1 MAAPAI
7 VRQCGAQTAAQNGVS
22 ASFAALP
29 STGNLIVVCGGAYL
43 TTNAGRTFTLSDNQ
57 GNTYTRQAFLE
68 GSGNI
73 AVAIWT
79 APVTTSAGTFTL
91 TATNAGTLNVDEY
104 QSIAALEIS
113 GHDTGT
119 LLEVAAVT
127 NSGSSTGPSANL
139 ADTTN
144 DCLKIATC
152 TAANVVNINSAN
164 NGFTLFDDAYTQN
177 SSFQMNGAAYLSVT
191 GANTVDP
198 SWTLS
203 GSSGWVAA
211 ALAIRG
217 AAGGGTTIYTRKPLE
232 SPIFNSRIIR

>member
-1 MAAPAI
+1 MTAPSI
-7 VRQCGAQTAAQNGVS
+7 VRQCGAQTGAQNGVS

-43 TTNAGRTFTLSDNQ
+43 TSEGSRTFTLSDNQ
-57 GNTYTRQAFLE
+57 ANTYTRQAFLE
-68 GSGNI
+68 VAGNV

-91 TATNAGTLNVDEY
+91 TATNAGTSNGDEY
-104 QSIAALEIS
+104 QSIAALEVS

-119 LLEVAAVT
+119 LLEAAAVT
-127 NSGSSTGPSANL
+127 NSGTSTTPSANL
-139 ADTTN
+139 TDTTN

-152 TAANVVNINSAN
+152 TAANVVTLNSAN
-164 NGFTLFDDAYTQN
+164 NGFTLFTNAYTLN
-177 SSFQMNGAAYLSVT
+177 SSFQMNGAAHLSVT

-203 GSSGWVAA
+203 GSSLWAAA

-217 AAGGGTTIYTRKPLE
+217 TAGGGGGAVLRK
-232 SPIFNSRIIR
+232 NSLLRLGVGR